1 MSFYVRFF
9 FLKNTY
15 MNIGLHTDRQTEK
28 NLVFYLSPFTILL
41 SPFLSIVCPELW
53 CLFTYSLFVFV
64 TNMSAMSV
72 VLVSLWLFFSFS
84 LSLTFL
90 AFCPLR
96 LFFCHWFPPLSFLH
110 FCLYSFSGCCC
121 LSRFYFH
128 FVTVFL
134 FSCSLFLRNLYLW
147 LSYVSLVRFSISFFF
162 CIILF
167 LFAVFSFS
175 FLYPL
180 TSLRFPSNNIFFF
193 P

>member
-1 MSFYVRFF
+1 
-9 FLKNTY
+9 

-64 TNMSAMSV
+64 TNMSTMSV

-84 LSLTFL
+84 LSFMRFVHCGYFL
-90 AFCPLR
+90 PLIPSSVISPFSFLF
-96 LFFCHWFPPLSFLH
+96 LFFWLLFLS
-110 FCLYSFSGCCC
+110 G
-121 LSRFYFH
+121 FYFILSPL
-128 FVTVFL
+128 FFFL
-134 FSCSLFLRNLYLW
+134 VLCFYEICTSSSLMCP
-147 LSYVSLVRFSISFFF
+147 SSGSQSLFF

-180 TSLRFPSNNIFFF
+180 TSLRFPSKNIFFF